1 MNHGE
6 VKLVDWWR
14 VMRRELVMGLCLGGV
29 LAAVGYLSS
38 VFLLAETSTFDLLVI
53 PVTIIMVVICG
64 TLCGGML
71 PLIFRRLGLDPA
83 LMSNPFVTGIID
95 IAGIVI
101 YMNVA
106 MRMLAPFRS

>member
-1 MNHGE
+1 MTHGE
-6 VKLVDWWR
+6 VKLADWWR
-14 VMRRELVMGLCLGGV
+14 VMRRELTMGLCLGGS
-29 LAAVGYLSS
+29 LAIVGYLCASLLLREISS
-38 VFLLAETSTFDLLVI
+38 FDVLVL
-53 PVTIIMVVICG
+53 PVTILMVVICG

-83 LMSNPFVTGIID
+83 LMSTPFVTGIID

-106 MRMLAPFRS
+106 MRMLANFR